1 MKICST
7 ALALGLG
14 LSSLAVAQV
23 DPAGLQQRFER
34 DRVDRLKRDQQL
46 NKPVPTQPSISLP
59 GEKPAGEVSDVK
71 NIAVTRFEV
80 DPSAVLS
87 ADEIEGVLAPYRGT
101 TVSLKDLSPAIAS
114 LNKLY
119 DAKGAKTSRA
129 ILPAQ
134 DAKDGV
140 VKIRLVEAR
149 LGGISI
155 SGDKWLSK
163 SFVMDRIHQKP
174 GDLLSVDQLEQDLV
188 RFNTLYDAKLRAN
201 LAALAEAGKTDLSLE
216 VQEPPRYSLATF
228 INNSGSY
235 STGLGRGGVVLGVNG
250 LTGHGDNLLVTVGG
264 TDGSRS
270 YGISYS
276 IPVNSD
282 DLRLD
287 LSYSRGTID
296 LINGRYVPLDISGLS
311 HDVTVGLTQPFA
323 VSLNRQFAAYGRISS
338 RDSLTQFRGITRQ
351 EQDLT
356 VMATGLSGEAHYDDV
371 SWTLD
376 NSFNFGAKT
385 LGGDASFTYYRLNAS
400 RIDSL
405 SERFSLVTRLGAQ
418 YSFDEQLPSS
428 EQFQAGGLF
437 SVRGYSEALLTGR
450 NGYAV
455 SAELRALVYSPPPQQ
470 GAGMRPQVQVMTF
483 VDHGAAF
490 PYGYSQGTNTDH
502 YLTSAGT
509 GLVLDFG
516 TRVSARVALAWAL
529 DKNPAEPRQINPAV
543 LAGLKIS
550 WL

>member
-1 MKICST
+1 MKFHSI

-14 LSSLAVAQV
+14 LSSLAYAQA

-34 DRVDRLKRDQQL
+34 DRIDRLKREQQL
-46 NKPVPTQPSISLP
+46 NKPAPTQPAISLP
-59 GEKPAGEVSDVK
+59 GEKPVGEVS
-71 NIAVTRFEV
+71 
-80 DPSAVLS
+80 
-87 ADEIEGVLAPYRGT
+87 
-101 TVSLKDLSPAIAS
+101 
-114 LNKLY
+114 
-119 DAKGAKTSRA
+119 
-129 ILPAQ
+129 
-134 DAKDGV
+134 GV

-155 SGDKWLSK
+155 SGDKWLKK

-201 LAALAEAGKTDLSLE
+201 LAAGAEAGKTDLSLE
-216 VQEPPRYSLATF
+216 VAEPPRYSLSTF
-228 INNSGSY
+228 FNNSGSY
-235 STGLGRGGVVLGVNG
+235 STGLGRGGVILGVNG
-250 LTGHGDNLLVTVGG
+250 LAGYGDNLMLTVGG

-276 IPVNSD
+276 TPVSSD

-287 LSYSRGTID
+287 LSYSHGTID
-296 LINGRYVPLDISGLS
+296 VINGSFAPLDISGRS

-338 RDSLTQFRGITRQ
+338 RNSLTQFSGITQQ

-356 VMATGLSGEAHYDDV
+356 VMATGLSAEAHYDDLA
-371 SWTLD
+371 WTFD

-400 RIDSL
+400 RVDSL
-405 SERFSLVTRLGAQ
+405 SQVFQLVTRLGAQ

-450 NGYAV
+450 NGYAA

-470 GAGMRPQVQVMTF
+470 GTGIRPQVQVIAF
-483 VDHGAAF
+483 IDHGAAF

-509 GLVLDFG
+509 GLVLDLG
-516 TRVSARVALAWAL
+516 ARVSARFALAWAL
-529 DKNPAEPRQINPAV
+529 DKNPAEPRSINPAV
-543 LAGLKIS
+543 LAGLRIS